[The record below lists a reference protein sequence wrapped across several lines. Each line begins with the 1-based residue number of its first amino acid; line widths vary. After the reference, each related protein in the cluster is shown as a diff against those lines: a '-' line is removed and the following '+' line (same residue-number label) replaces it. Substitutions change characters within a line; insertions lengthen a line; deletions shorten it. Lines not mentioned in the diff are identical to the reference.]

1 MAFERMTQNVMN
13 VSGLPNVISGQAT
26 TLKNT
31 FDKSGSDLKTFINN
45 FLTTLESPIAAT
57 NIGADVETVATKTL
71 QAILTAFDEAISN
84 RYTKTEA
91 DTLISSGT
99 NDLVANVDVNLT
111 TGVITVTKKDG
122 TTETFDTALEKVP
135 ARFEIVETNGNYA
148 LKITNVDGT
157 STQTDIT
164 NLMNIYNFNNS
175 DTVSFEVIGEGAEK
189 TVVATI
195 RDNSIG
201 LEKLSLTVVSTL
213 EGYMN
218 SAKDSASAAKVSET
232 NAKTSETNAA
242 NSASTAVSKAAE
254 ATAGAT
260 TATTKAN
267 EAQQSAEDAEYWAKQ
282 AASASGNYILP
293 AVGESQTIETL
304 YGDYTLSTQN
314 IAQET
319 KYISQQTKANS
330 YMPNKI
336 QSTTKVRPSTS
347 LANTAFNITLD
358 GVTKMLVFG
367 TDEGVFNDSTEVGP
381 AFQTKIDELFGE
393 NQIFVEGTSGSR
405 YTLIIERANGVVNV
419 PIVVSA
425 VDEATLTELGLADC
439 LSIINIPDGATN
451 IFDTSISI
459 AELTGT
465 TTETV
470 TFAINEYTNTISPST
485 SIEDFFDIINNAN
498 LGICIEYSIP
508 EDAIVIKGENAPTI
522 SDNVNL
528 FTTLGYNTS
537 ATQITGDV
545 YVVDITSP
553 SGIKTKNI
561 HLVSNTIN
569 GNELLALLSILQSE
583 MGAKI
588 NEGISKKAEK
598 KVFTATIPTTGWTT
612 GEQNYVDVT
621 VSGILESDYPHITPI
636 YTNVKATDD
645 AIEEAWNKIKRAS
658 TTANGLRV
666 YAEETP
672 VTEIPIQI
680 EVVR

>member
-71 QAILTAFDEAISN
+71 QAILTAFDEAISD

-91 DTLISSGT
+91 ETLISSGT

-135 ARFEIVETNGNYA
+135 AKFEIVETDGNYA

-195 RDNSIG
+195 KDNSIG
-201 LEKLSLTVVSTL
+201 LEKLSLTAVTTL

-218 SAKDSASAAKVSET
+218 SAKDSASAAKTSET

-254 ATAGAT
+254 AIAGAT
-260 TATTKAN
+260 TATTKAD
-267 EAQQSAEDAEYWAKQ
+267 EASKSAEDAEYWAKQ
-282 AASASGNYILP
+282 AQEIGSGDFVTN
-293 AVGESQTIETL
+293 ATF
-304 YGDYTLSTQN
+304 
-314 IAQET
+314 
-319 KYISQQTKANS
+319 NS
-330 YMPNKI
+330 
-336 QSTTKVRPSTS
+336 
-347 LANTAFNITLD
+347 
-358 GVTKMLVFG
+358 
-367 TDEGVFNDSTEVGP
+367 
-381 AFQTKIDELFGE
+381 
-393 NQIFVEGTSGSR
+393 
-405 YTLIIERANGVVNV
+405 
-419 PIVVSA
+419 
-425 VDEATLTELGLADC
+425 
-439 LSIINIPDGATN
+439 
-451 IFDTSISI
+451 
-459 AELTGT
+459 
-465 TTETV
+465 TV
-470 TFAINEYTNTISPST
+470 TAINAEI
-485 SIEDFFDIINNAN
+485 
-498 LGICIEYSIP
+498 
-508 EDAIVIKGENAPTI
+508 
-522 SDNVNL
+522 
-528 FTTLGYNTS
+528 
-537 ATQITGDV
+537 
-545 YVVDITSP
+545 
-553 SGIKTKNI
+553 
-561 HLVSNTIN
+561 
-569 GNELLALLSILQSE
+569 
-583 MGAKI
+583 AKK
-588 NEGISKKAEK
+588 SEK
-598 KVFTATIPTTGWTT
+598 KVFTANIPTTGWTT

-621 VSGILESDYPHITPI
+621 VNGILASDYPHITPI

-645 AIEEAWNKIKRAS
+645 AIEEAWNKIKRALAV
-658 TTANGLRV
+658 ANGLRV
-666 YAEETP
+666 YAEEIPT
-672 VTEIPIQI
+672 TAIPIQI

>member
-71 QAILTAFDEAISN
+71 QAILTAFDEAISD

-91 DTLISSGT
+91 ETLISSGT

-135 ARFEIVETNGNYA
+135 AKFEIVETDGNYA

-195 RDNSIG
+195 KDNSIG
-201 LEKLSLTVVSTL
+201 LEKLSLTAVTTL

-218 SAKDSASAAKVSET
+218 SAKDSANAAKTSET

-254 ATAGAT
+254 AIAGAT
-260 TATTKAN
+260 TATTKAD
-267 EAQQSAEDAEYWAKQ
+267 EASKSAEDAEYWAKQ
-282 AASASGNYILP
+282 AQEIGSGDFVTN
-293 AVGESQTIETL
+293 ATF
-304 YGDYTLSTQN
+304 
-314 IAQET
+314 
-319 KYISQQTKANS
+319 NS
-330 YMPNKI
+330 
-336 QSTTKVRPSTS
+336 
-347 LANTAFNITLD
+347 
-358 GVTKMLVFG
+358 
-367 TDEGVFNDSTEVGP
+367 
-381 AFQTKIDELFGE
+381 
-393 NQIFVEGTSGSR
+393 
-405 YTLIIERANGVVNV
+405 
-419 PIVVSA
+419 
-425 VDEATLTELGLADC
+425 
-439 LSIINIPDGATN
+439 
-451 IFDTSISI
+451 
-459 AELTGT
+459 
-465 TTETV
+465 TV
-470 TFAINEYTNTISPST
+470 TAINAEI
-485 SIEDFFDIINNAN
+485 
-498 LGICIEYSIP
+498 
-508 EDAIVIKGENAPTI
+508 
-522 SDNVNL
+522 
-528 FTTLGYNTS
+528 
-537 ATQITGDV
+537 
-545 YVVDITSP
+545 
-553 SGIKTKNI
+553 
-561 HLVSNTIN
+561 
-569 GNELLALLSILQSE
+569 
-583 MGAKI
+583 AKK
-588 NEGISKKAEK
+588 SEK
-598 KVFTATIPTTGWTT
+598 KVFTANIPTTGWTT

-621 VSGILESDYPHITPI
+621 VNGILASDYPHITPI

-645 AIEEAWNKIKRAS
+645 AIEEAWNKIKRALAV
-658 TTANGLRV
+658 ANGLRV
-666 YAEETP
+666 YAEEIPT
-672 VTEIPIQI
+672 TAIPIQI